1 MRRVSSRVVKV
12 YDTNEEVLEKWLYFL
27 RVHEMAGVGMK
38 AELLKRRPLGIGK
51 TIFEGAQEALR
62 EGNTKVTAG
71 NEEAD
76 EGARE
81 AASTTRAQPVGEA
94 EVAEEVKNL
103 AKGIIDAGKEGQTS
117 SATSEQSQVQGEAK
131 S

>member
-1 MRRVSSRVVKV
+1 MVKV
-12 YDTNEEVLEKWLYFL
+12 YDANEDVVEKWLYFL

-38 AELLKRRPLGIGK
+38 AEMLKRRPVGIGR

-71 NEEAD
+71 DEEAA
-76 EGARE
+76 EESAG
-81 AASTTRAQPVGEA
+81 AASTTRAQPASEA
-94 EVAEEVKNL
+94 EVAENVKTL
-103 AKGIIDAGKEGQTS
+103 AKDIIDAGKEGQGQPSTK
-117 SATSEQSQVQGEAK
+117 EQSPAQGEAK